1 MCGKKR
7 FFTGWGENTVIK
19 KAEVPDSVIGAY
31 CEIKE
36 GTKVKESRIRPFVYL
51 PERVTVNGDIKR
63 FVRIEGNEKK
73 DLLSYL
79 PEEEAFYFYM
89 EKEKDDRIA
98 IVDTGSVARSL
109 EEFLE
114 ILTRI
119 DYESIEHQFSGDVN
133 DFCE

>member
-1 MCGKKR
+1 M
-7 FFTGWGENTVIK
+7 
-19 KAEVPDSVIGAY
+19 
-31 CEIKE
+31 
-36 GTKVKESRIRPFVYL
+36 
-51 PERVTVNGDIKR
+51 NGDIKR
-63 FVRIEGNEKK
+63 FVRIEGSEKK

-79 PEEEAFYFYM
+79 PEEGAFYFYM

-119 DYESIEHQFSGDVN
+119 DYGSIEHQFSGDVN